1 MKIFCFLIAL
11 RYFAR
16 SLAAYESLVIYKS
29 LVKHRTFVLLS
40 SFVLLGSFVFLDSF
54 VLYGFL
60 SYLRFLKCFSY
71 FSFVD
76 VSILP
81 YLSLFVIWQSE
92 HIFDCI
98 FIYFLFYEYIT
109 PIPAR
114 KSQLSPEVEELCKSG
129 GKEVRNSYHFQNQ
142 FLLAVNI
149 SIRIPASS
157 GSRSLEQSSPA
168 IRTGSDCRRTDAMI
182 FSFKVKEIS
191 ACCRK
196 SRTRCST

>member
-1 MKIFCFLIAL
+1 MIYGWETSSQPFFWCVCYNFIGCALKIFCFLIDL

-40 SFVLLGSFVFLDSF
+40 SFVLLGSFVFFDSF

-76 VSILP
+76 VFILP

-98 FIYFLFYEYIT
+98 FIYFLFYQYI
-109 PIPAR
+109 
-114 KSQLSPEVEELCKSG
+114 
-129 GKEVRNSYHFQNQ
+129 
-142 FLLAVNI
+142 I
-149 SIRIPASS
+149 SILERKIYVNQLEKGFAIHTTFKINFSL
-157 GSRSLEQSSPA
+157 RSVSP
-168 IRTGSDCRRTDAMI
+168 
-182 FSFKVKEIS
+182 
-191 ACCRK
+191 
-196 SRTRCST
+196 

>member
-1 MKIFCFLIAL
+1 MGIGWILLWFMAGKLIPSHFSDVSCYNFIGCVSKIFRFLIDL
-11 RYFAR
+11 RYFGW
-16 SLAAYESLVIYKS
+16 SLAAYESLLIYKS

-40 SFVLLGSFVFLDSF
+40 YFVLLGSFVFLDSFVFLNSF

-98 FIYFLFYEYIT
+98 FIYFLFYQYIT
-109 PIPAR
+109 SIPAW
-114 KSQLSPEVEELCKSG
+114 
-129 GKEVRNSYHFQNQ
+129 
-142 FLLAVNI
+142 
-149 SIRIPASS
+149 
-157 GSRSLEQSSPA
+157 
-168 IRTGSDCRRTDAMI
+168 
-182 FSFKVKEIS
+182 
-191 ACCRK
+191 
-196 SRTRCST
+196 